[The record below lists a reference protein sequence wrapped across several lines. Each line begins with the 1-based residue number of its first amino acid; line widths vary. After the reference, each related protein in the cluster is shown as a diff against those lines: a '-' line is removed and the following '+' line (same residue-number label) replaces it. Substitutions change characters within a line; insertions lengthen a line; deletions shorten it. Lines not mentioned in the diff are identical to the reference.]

1 MQTQNK
7 KIQDILNYYR
17 EISYLQKINSVLDY
31 DLNVSMP
38 SKGSESRASHAAY
51 IEELIVSKWKNP
63 NFREMIQDAQTL
75 ELNEFEKAIVRNIER
90 QGKMYWRV
98 PEQILINLKKETSI
112 AFVKWSEAKSKSDFS
127 IFVDS
132 LEKII
137 NLVIE
142 MADHIGYTSNR
153 YDALL
158 DQYEPGLNFE
168 MFNDIAKKLRTFLSD
183 FVAKIVNSKNYTDIN
198 SGFDT
203 EVYYDIQDQKKLSEF
218 IAYKLGYDYEAG
230 RLDVSAHPFTSNLHR
245 TDVRITTRYDLRDFR
260 ESLTSTI
267 HEVGHALYEQGINPE
282 FDDTPLEGGV
292 SLGIHESQS
301 RFYENQVGRSKYFI
315 EYIREF
321 LGLLFP
327 SVRKINNEQLYR
339 FFNQVKPSFI
349 RTEADE
355 VTYNLHII
363 LRFEIEELLINK
375 KIKVKDLPEIWN
387 DKMQELLGIRPQNDK
402 EGVLQ
407 DVHWSY
413 GYIGY
418 FPTYS
423 LGNLYSAQ
431 IAHKMKEELDIE
443 YLISRGEFIEI
454 LNWLRKNIHIHG
466 SLYYPNELINRVTSE
481 DLNPDYF
488 IKYIREK
495 YTEIYHL

>member
-7 KIQDILNYYR
+7 KVQEILSYYK

-38 SKGSESRASHAAY
+38 ANASDSRSNHAAY

-63 NFREMIQDAQTL
+63 KFKDLVNEVKELSLNDREKTV
-75 ELNEFEKAIVRNIER
+75 VRNIQR
-90 QGKMYWRV
+90 QGRLYWNV
-98 PEQILINLKKETSI
+98 PDKLIIQLKKETSQ
-112 AFVKWSEAKSKSDFS
+112 AFIKWSDAKKKSNFKVFS
-127 IFVDS
+127 ES
-132 LEKII
+132 LDKII
-137 NLVIE
+137 NILVE
-142 MADHIGYTSNR
+142 MTDYLGYESNR

-158 DQYEPGLNFE
+158 DQYEPGLNYE
-168 MFNDIAKKLRTFLSD
+168 MFSNIAQKLRTFLSEL
-183 FVAKIVNSKNYTDIN
+183 VTKIVNSNKYSQVN
-198 SGFDT
+198 SVLSDEYYFDL
-203 EVYYDIQDQKKLSEF
+203 ENQNKLSEF
-218 IAYKLGYDYEAG
+218 IAYKLGYDFESG

-245 TDVRITTRYDLRDFR
+245 TDVRITTRYDIKDFR

-267 HEVGHALYEQGINPE
+267 HEVGHALYEQGIDPE

-301 RFYENQVGRSKYFI
+301 RFYENQIGRSKYFI
-315 EYIREF
+315 NYMIDLIHLIFPNIRSF
-321 LGLLFP
+321 KSDQMYL
-327 SVRKINNEQLYR
+327 
-339 FFNQVKPSFI
+339 FFNQVRPSFI

-363 LRFEIEELLINK
+363 LRFEIEELLINR
-375 KIKVKDLPEIWN
+375 KIKVTDLPEVWN
-387 DKMQELLGIRPQNDK
+387 NKMKELLGITPENDRL
-402 EGVLQ
+402 GVLQ

-431 IAHKMKEELDIE
+431 IANQMRSELDLD
-443 YLISRGEFIEI
+443 YLISRGQFGEI
-454 LNWLRKNIHIHG
+454 LQWLRKNIHIHG
-466 SLYYPNELINRVTSE
+466 SLYYPNELIKNITGE
-481 DLNPDYF
+481 ELNPDYF
-488 IKYIREK
+488 MKYIQEK
-495 YTEIYHL
+495 YTEIYQI